1 MQAQGI
7 TAKVIGPDRK
17 TVVSLDMGLYKPA
30 KQLQMARDDMGH
42 LILCPGELHIVMAQ
56 LRSIGAYIENSGI
69 DICWTEADLYGNAT
83 VKQIIDGNH
92 VKRGI
97 EAHTVTLQALFT
109 MYQEALFKEHPH
121 LLVHL
126 EKEAKEVD
134 KGTSYH

>member
-42 LILCPGELHIVMAQ
+42 LILRPGELHIVMAH
-56 LRSIGAYIENSGI
+56 LHSIGAYFENSGI

-92 VKRGI
+92 VKRRI

-109 MYQEALFKEHPH
+109 MYRRHCSRSIHIYLFILRKKHRR
-121 LLVHL
+121 
-126 EKEAKEVD
+126 
-134 KGTSYH
+134 